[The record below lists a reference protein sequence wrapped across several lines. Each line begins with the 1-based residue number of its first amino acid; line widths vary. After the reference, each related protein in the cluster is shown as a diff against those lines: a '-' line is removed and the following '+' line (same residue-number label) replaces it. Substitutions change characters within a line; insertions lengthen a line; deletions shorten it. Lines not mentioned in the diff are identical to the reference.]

1 MERNRPRAGWVDFLR
16 VVAAILLALTLAGYA
31 GCSSYDLLGAPSGIS
46 LKPDKWSIL
55 HSYSMPTKPSAEGNG
70 WAFDFPKGSN
80 CKVKEG
86 CPGVHY
92 VTTPYTK
99 NIAYG
104 AKLAIEGEI
113 VADPGVS
120 FNYQPEK
127 SNTCTTPATARA
139 FIQKHNDDLYAAN
152 GRFWANPVASPMAPG
167 KFSVTVPFDID
178 NWSNVV
184 GERNGSGFKQLLGK
198 MGNIGLTFGGGC
210 FFGHGINV
218 SGGNAKF
225 IVTGFAIR

>member
-1 MERNRPRAGWVDFLR
+1 MVRCKATTIRWNIMRMDTRSFLHALTGGSRDWRRLREGPIHPKKGTHLCTEPPSRWVGRFCARGD
-16 VVAAILLALTLAGYA
+16 VILLALTLTGYA
-31 GCSSYDLLGAPSGIS
+31 GFSSYDLLGAPSGIS

-104 AKLAIEGEI
+104 AKLVIEGEI

-152 GRFWANPVASPMAPG
+152 GRFWANPVAIPMAPG
-167 KFSVTVPFDID
+167 KFSGDRPLRYRQLV
-178 NWSNVV
+178 
-184 GERNGSGFKQLLGK
+184 ERG
-198 MGNIGLTFGGGC
+198 
-210 FFGHGINV
+210 
-218 SGGNAKF
+218 
-225 IVTGFAIR
+225 R